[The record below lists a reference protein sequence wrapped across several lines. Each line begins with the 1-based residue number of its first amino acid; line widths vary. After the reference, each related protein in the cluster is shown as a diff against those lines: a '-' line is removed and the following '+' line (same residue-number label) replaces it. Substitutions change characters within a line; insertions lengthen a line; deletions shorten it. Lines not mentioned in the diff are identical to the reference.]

1 MPVSGSGSRR
11 AAVCAHPLV
20 PKMIFEHEA
29 KPTRVGRVHEDA
41 EPKVRAMVQ
50 SVTDRIE
57 KYLGK
62 NVQLPT
68 LGRVTLPQPDTLIF
82 FFGIGALAVLELVEW
97 PIALI
102 LGAGSLLAD
111 RQTRRLI
118 RGLAEAL
125 EEALRPRVRAS

>member
-1 MPVSGSGSRR
+1 
-11 AAVCAHPLV
+11 
-20 PKMIFEHEA
+20 
-29 KPTRVGRVHEDA
+29 
-41 EPKVRAMVQ
+41 MVQ
-50 SVTDRIE
+50 PVTDKIE

-62 NVQLPT
+62 TVQLPT
-68 LGRVTLPQPDTLIF
+68 LGEVTLPQPDTLIF

-125 EEALRPRVRAS
+125 EEAQRPRVGAS